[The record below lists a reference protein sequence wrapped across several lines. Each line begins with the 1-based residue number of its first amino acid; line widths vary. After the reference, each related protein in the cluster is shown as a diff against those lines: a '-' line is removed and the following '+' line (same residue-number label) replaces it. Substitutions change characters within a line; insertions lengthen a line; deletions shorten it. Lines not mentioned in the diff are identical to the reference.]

1 MMNQAEREI
10 EKQNERDREERER
23 GWRRSGVAAHGGGSG
38 NRWQFRRWLVS
49 RTSGL
54 CLGPAV
60 CVMDRRSLSLSDGY
74 HQFSGGSC
82 LYLTSLAGVVDWLI
96 IAHVFGSSSELS
108 GLRVKSRVQSTQF
121 SLDKVRFGQICPR
134 QKRFGLT
141 RLTQRVDSV
150 NSTEST
156 RSTAASQLSRFGSAG
171 SGQAAWSDG
180 SVRLTR
186 STQSTFSAFRHEN
199 LGIL

>member
-1 MMNQAEREI
+1 MA
-10 EKQNERDREERER
+10 EERCCR
-23 GWRRSGVAAHGGGSG
+23 SRRRQWKQAAVSAVVSVSDQ
-38 NRWQFRRWLVS
+38 WVVS
-49 RTSGL
+49 RSSGL
-54 CLGPAV
+54 CHGPAV
-60 CVMDRRSLSLSDGY
+60 LVLIRWVSPIFRWFVSLSDE
-74 HQFSGGSC
+74 FSR
-82 LYLTSLAGVVDWLI
+82 
-96 IAHVFGSSSELS
+96 SELS

-171 SGQAAWSDG
+171 LGQAAWSDG
-180 SVRLTR
+180 SVWLTR
-186 STQSTFSAFRHEN
+186 SNRANSVNTVKASQ
-199 LGIL
+199 LG